1 MAKRESNEFVKLS
14 KKIYDENKANG
25 MSYTQAIKEASAI
38 WKTMDKSPTKPK
50 PVNSKEK
57 TARATLI
64 KEFKDLKKEF
74 EATAS
79 AVYYDVPTWKRLQ
92 ALIEVLKKTDKDMYS
107 KTLKKFQKIVDK
119 VDKAV
124 GTNQPIKTT
133 TTSDTKLAGDKKK
146 MPLTKT
152 EEDLVV
158 KAYKDTL
165 KNMTPEQK
173 DAELSKDVTVREDG
187 KIFNITRRQ
196 ALIRSATK
204 ANQLKKN
211 KMAEKLTAENTE
223 AKEKYLRK
231 LDAEMAAEIKAIQNK
246 RLGNQIKKQ
255 LIDDVINKYKLKA
268 ETPPTIKESD
278 ILKAESLLPANQTN
292 TNDTKTNAGS
302 Y

>member
-1 MAKRESNEFVKLS
+1 MAKREPNEFVKLS

-92 ALIEVLKKTDKDMYS
+92 ELIEVLKKTDKDMYS

-119 VDKAV
+119 VDKTV

-133 TTSDTKLAGDKKK
+133 SASDTELAGDKRK
-146 MPLTKT
+146 PSLTPANEK
-152 EEDLVV
+152 LII
-158 KAYKDTL
+158 KAYTD
-165 KNMTPEQK
+165 
-173 DAELSKDVTVREDG
+173 SKS
-187 KIFNITRRQ
+187 FNNLFLF
-196 ALIRSATK
+196 LIEFV
-204 ANQLKKN
+204 L
-211 KMAEKLTAENTE
+211 
-223 AKEKYLRK
+223 
-231 LDAEMAAEIKAIQNK
+231 
-246 RLGNQIKKQ
+246 
-255 LIDDVINKYKLKA
+255 
-268 ETPPTIKESD
+268 
-278 ILKAESLLPANQTN
+278 
-292 TNDTKTNAGS
+292 
-302 Y
+302 